1 MTTTSRWPNCGDSC
15 GASSFGWPPGTYWGW
30 PPIIEIPE
38 ELTIIADAAVAAA
51 VDGLAPEVPFA
62 VIGLGRYGGLDL
74 SYASDLDVIFV
85 YEGATS
91 DEARAA
97 NRTARGLLRE
107 IGAQTAEGRAWEID
121 ARLRPEGEN
130 GQLCAFA

>member
-1 MTTTSRWPNCGDSC
+1 M
-15 GASSFGWPPGTYWGW
+15 
-30 PPIIEIPE
+30 
-38 ELTIIADAAVAAA
+38 
-51 VDGLAPEVPFA
+51 PFA

-85 YEGATS
+85 YEGAGS

-97 NRTARGLLRE
+97 NRIARGLLKE

-130 GQLCAFA
+130 GQLARSLEGYERYYAERGQLWERQALLKRRFVAGDPELGQTIPPIGR